1 MCYKEKILKRKL
13 KSVASLKRLG
23 LQRTNLK
30 DGIGDPWAGHGR
42 LKVFAK
48 LAEKPEIVFA
58 EGNLGAEPPTGS
70 EKETKLEERNL
81 KAGTGDPCAG
91 RGRRYGIFSKNEYF
105 Y

>member
-1 MCYKEKILKRKL
+1 M
-13 KSVASLKRLG
+13 
-23 LQRTNLK
+23 
-30 DGIGDPWAGHGR
+30 
-42 LKVFAK
+42 FAK

-91 RGRRYGIFSKNEYF
+91 HERLKLAKEDL
-105 Y
+105 

>member
-1 MCYKEKILKRKL
+1 MCFKKKTLQRKL
-13 KSVASLKRLG
+13 KSVASLKRTG

-91 RGRRYGIFSKNEYF
+91 HERLKLAKEDL
-105 Y
+105 

>member
-1 MCYKEKILKRKL
+1 M
-13 KSVASLKRLG
+13 
-23 LQRTNLK
+23 TNLN

-70 EKETKLEERNL
+70 EKKIQSLEKRNL

-91 RGRRYGIFSKNEYF
+91 HERLKLAKEDL
-105 Y
+105 

>member
-1 MCYKEKILKRKL
+1 MKRQL

-70 EKETKLEERNL
+70 EKKQNWK
-81 KAGTGDPCAG
+81 KAT
-91 RGRRYGIFSKNEYF
+91 
-105 Y
+105 